1 MFQVE
6 KQFRPKTLLA
16 ICPFAFLKPYYRMIV
31 KINPLFLRLAQLILT
46 GVFHNIAYLYRKIH
60 KDLISPKGS
69 FKKKLEM
76 PFLSLILFLGV
87 ILRIIDIL
95 NASGIELDGV
105 FYAKMAEHFSKGN
118 YKEALNGVF
127 PPFYPMLI
135 AFFYLL
141 INDLEYSGRIAST
154 IMGILIILFF
164 YFAIKKMNNK
174 KKALCASLFIAI
186 HPYLVRFSAQVL
198 SESTAIFVFTVA
210 IFLFYWGWT
219 ENKSFY
225 TGLSGILL
233 GFAYLTRPEYIV
245 YIIPMSIILIFI
257 RRLKHLLLINICF
270 FTIILPYIFYLRLD
284 TGIWIISKKAI
295 LAKEQISNSVLA
307 YSYLLPVLP
316 FSAMLKNVPF
326 VVYHFFEALFPPFI
340 ILLFIGIKE
349 IEKRFSFIILLLFIF
364 HVISISLMT
373 SSTRRFSVEF
383 VPVLLVFA
391 VAGLSKV
398 EMYLKRFKKKSILIF
413 LIFFI
418 IIGLSIFQGIISKD
432 SGRLMNKEAGLI
444 MKAIKGKKIIASRLP
459 LVSFYSGSEWVNI
472 IDEIKRIKDCE
483 GLIDSFKEKGV
494 NYIVFDEVLL
504 RFLKEKGITFNDME
518 RMSDMKCIVN
528 LGHKEEFVR
537 VYRIDYGR

>member
-1 MFQVE
+1 
-6 KQFRPKTLLA
+6 
-16 ICPFAFLKPYYRMIV
+16 
-31 KINPLFLRLAQLILT
+31 
-46 GVFHNIAYLYRKIH
+46 
-60 KDLISPKGS
+60 
-69 FKKKLEM
+69 M

-210 IFLFYWGWT
+210 IFLFNWGWT

-257 RRLKHLLLINICF
+257 RR
-270 FTIILPYIFYLRLD
+270 
-284 TGIWIISKKAI
+284 
-295 LAKEQISNSVLA
+295 
-307 YSYLLPVLP
+307 
-316 FSAMLKNVPF
+316 
-326 VVYHFFEALFPPFI
+326 
-340 ILLFIGIKE
+340 
-349 IEKRFSFIILLLFIF
+349 
-364 HVISISLMT
+364 
-373 SSTRRFSVEF
+373 
-383 VPVLLVFA
+383 
-391 VAGLSKV
+391 
-398 EMYLKRFKKKSILIF
+398 
-413 LIFFI
+413 
-418 IIGLSIFQGIISKD
+418 
-432 SGRLMNKEAGLI
+432 
-444 MKAIKGKKIIASRLP
+444 
-459 LVSFYSGSEWVNI
+459 
-472 IDEIKRIKDCE
+472 
-483 GLIDSFKEKGV
+483 
-494 NYIVFDEVLL
+494 
-504 RFLKEKGITFNDME
+504 
-518 RMSDMKCIVN
+518 
-528 LGHKEEFVR
+528 
-537 VYRIDYGR
+537 